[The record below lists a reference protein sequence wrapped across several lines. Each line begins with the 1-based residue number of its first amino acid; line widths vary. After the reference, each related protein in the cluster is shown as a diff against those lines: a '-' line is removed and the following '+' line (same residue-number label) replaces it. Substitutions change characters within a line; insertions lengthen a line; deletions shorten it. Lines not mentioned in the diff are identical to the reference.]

1 MRFKIAEA
9 LARDVGRAVARL
21 DPDDMRTLGLE
32 ISDFVEV
39 VGKSGILCK
48 VRYCRRTR
56 KRVAKRRYSST
67 G

>member
-1 MRFKIAEA
+1 MPHPSATSLRFKIAEA

-39 VGKSGILCK
+39 VGKSGSCA
-48 VRYCRRTR
+48 RYGT
-56 KRVAKRRYSST
+56 ADAQGSA
-67 G
+67 